1 MTWWMEQA
9 GRLQAANRES
19 EAQKTW
25 DNYDDDS
32 AKRAIVYTR
41 EDATLIVSLLD
52 SANAQIKNS
61 NRILTIIANIL
72 FIIVIVLIYFCYKI
86 L

>member
-1 MTWWMEQA
+1 MEQA